1 MDSERNPKAGSPTTT
16 AEEEPTSLTGPAPL
30 ERAPVPAAT
39 TSREAACVDALRQVL
54 SDTWVC
60 YLRAH
65 GGHWNVTGP
74 GFPSLHALF
83 MAQYTELWN
92 ALDEIAERI
101 RTLGAVT
108 PSSARAFAAYATL
121 EDRDVPAR
129 APDMIRNLVEGH
141 EGVLASLRRALRAA
155 EASGDPGTQ
164 DLLTQ
169 RLRAHEKSLWILRST
184 LAPG

>member
-1 MDSERNPKAGSPTTT
+1 MESERHPKAEAPTTT
-16 AEEEPTSLTGPAPL
+16 ASEESTSLTGPTSL
-30 ERAPVPAAT
+30 ERSPAET
-39 TSREAACVDALRQVL
+39 DRVSREAACVDALRQVL
-54 SDTWVC
+54 SDTWIC

-83 MAQYTELWN
+83 MAQYTELWS

-101 RTLGAVT
+101 RTLGAVA
-108 PSSARAFAAYATL
+108 PSSARALATYATL

-129 APDMIRNLVEGH
+129 APEMIRNLLEGH
-141 EGVLASLRRALRAA
+141 AGVIATLRTALRAA

-169 RLRAHEKSLWILRST
+169 RLRAHEKSSWILRST